1 MENRVQQPAPV
12 QTRQFRIVRTG
23 AEPLQRRCLPSAGT
37 STSNPPQQAAMEL
50 ETPSQFAEDHS
61 PAARARKARRRLR
74 RLFDAAK
81 QKAKGQAR
89 LCRADEYDVL
99 RCAYRA
105 VRAWRGDRVHEEIE
119 RELRAEAEVAV
130 SRHSNL
136 FLVLI
141 RCALPSLD
149 IKRASKWAAA
159 LDTADRQ
166 DIRSK
171 RLSAFLHH
179 SGGIEGAGRKRL

>member
-1 MENRVQQPAPV
+1 MEYQIQQPTP
-12 QTRQFRIVRTG
+12 QTRQFRIVRIG
-23 AEPLQRRCLPSAGT
+23 AEPGRRRSLPPART
-37 STSNPPQQAAMEL
+37 STSNPPQQAAKEL
-50 ETPSQFAEDHS
+50 ETPSQFAQDHG

-74 RLFDAAK
+74 RLFEAARR
-81 QKAKGQAR
+81 KAKGQAR

-105 VRAWRGDRVHEEIE
+105 VRAWRSDGVHEEIE

-130 SRHSNL
+130 SRRSNL
-136 FLVLI
+136 LLVLI

-166 DIRSK
+166 HIRSK
-171 RLSAFLHH
+171 HLSAFLHH